1 MMARQRSS
9 KDRTPRRTVEG
20 FAVSSRRAGEL
31 LLLDVV
37 GELDIATAPELRE
50 AVATALPGAAA
61 DGLPLVLD
69 LTRCTFLDSSGSR
82 AVGMAA
88 REGAD
93 AGVRVALVSPRSVT
107 AVRRVVEHV
116 GLAAVMAV
124 HDDLD
129 TALAGEAANR

>member
-1 MMARQRSS
+1 
-9 KDRTPRRTVEG
+9 VEG
-20 FAVSSRRAGEL
+20 FAVFPRRAGGL
-31 LLLDVV
+31 PLLDVV
-37 GELDIATAPELRE
+37 GELDIATAPELTD
-50 AVATALPGAAA
+50 AVATALVGAAS
-61 DGLPLVLD
+61 DGVPLVLD

-88 REGAD
+88 RQGAG
-93 AGVRVALVSPRSVT
+93 AGVRVVLVSPRSVS

-129 TALAGEAANR
+129 AALAGEAASR

>member
-1 MMARQRSS
+1 M
-9 KDRTPRRTVEG
+9 EG
-20 FAVSSRRAGEL
+20 FAVSPRRAEGL
-31 LLLDVV
+31 QLLDVV
-37 GELDIATAPELRE
+37 GELDIATAPELTD
-50 AVATALPGAAA
+50 AVTAALVSAAA
-61 DGLPLVLD
+61 DGVPPVLD

-88 REGAD
+88 RQGAST
-93 AGVRVALVSPRSVT
+93 GVRVALVSPRSVT

-129 TALAGEAANR
+129 TALAGEAASR